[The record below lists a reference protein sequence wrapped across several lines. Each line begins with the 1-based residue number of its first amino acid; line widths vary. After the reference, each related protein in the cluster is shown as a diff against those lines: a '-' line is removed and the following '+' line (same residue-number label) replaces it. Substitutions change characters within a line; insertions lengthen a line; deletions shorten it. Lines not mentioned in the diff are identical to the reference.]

1 MAKKNKK
8 QECPAG
14 ERWAVPYADFLS
26 LLLALFIALW
36 ALSAQNKAKVEA
48 LKLEF
53 IKIFNSPPKPD
64 TLQPI
69 TKIPPPPGDIEE
81 ITDGQKSNPAQNST
95 TIKSTESVVQIEQL
109 VQEGGV
115 LEQIEHGLTLRLP
128 SDLLFERDS
137 AKISSQEMRNYIRD
151 IANIIKRFPPHVQIN
166 VRGYTDDGSISPTSG
181 YKDHFTLA
189 AARALIV
196 MELLIQNGVDPKM
209 LSFTSFGKNQPLVPN
224 NSLANRAKNNRV
236 DLFLSADPNSVKNI
250 QSLLDTIN
258 QK

>member
-53 IKIFNSPPKPD
+53 IKIFDSPPKPD

-81 ITDGQKSNPAQNST
+81 ITDGQKSN
-95 TIKSTESVVQIEQL
+95 
-109 VQEGGV
+109 
-115 LEQIEHGLTLRLP
+115 LRLP

-137 AKISSQEMRNYIRD
+137 AKISSQEMRDYIRD
-151 IANIIKRFPPHVQIN
+151 IANIIKRFPSHVQVN
-166 VRGYTDDGSISPTSG
+166 VRGYTDDGSISPASG
-181 YKDHFTLA
+181 YSDHFTLA

-196 MELLIQNGVDPKM
+196 MELLIKNGVDPKM

-236 DLFLSADPNSVKNI
+236 DLFLSADPSSVKNI
-250 QSLLDTIN
+250 QSLLDTI
-258 QK
+258 KKK